1 MADPRFFQLAGPF
14 TLGEIARRI
23 GVGLATEGEAGRQI
37 VDVRSLG
44 EAGPEHL
51 TFLYDKRYADTFAA
65 SRAGACIVMAEMVAQ
80 APPGMALLVARKPR
94 LSFAKAAALFYPE
107 PEAKPIRHPGR
118 SSTHPRSSNRR
129 RRSMPGR

>member
-23 GVGLATEGEAGRQI
+23 GVDLATEGEAGRQI

-65 SRAGACIVMAEMVAQ
+65 SRAGASAS
-80 APPGMALLVARKPR
+80 PGDRACQGSR
-94 LSFAKAAALFYPE
+94 
-107 PEAKPIRHPGR
+107 G
-118 SSTHPRSSNRR
+118 SSA
-129 RRSMPGR
+129 